1 MNKLTIKYK
10 FTIMKNLLIMV
21 MILTLT
27 VSCNSGGKKGSTSN
41 KQLSVTAAGATF
53 PMPFYNLAFKKYS
66 ENSGVQLTY
75 GGIGSGGGI
84 RSLTDKVVDFGAT
97 DAYLSDKELSAIPAE
112 VIHIPTCMGAVV
124 IAYNLPGVDN
134 LKMTPE
140 LLENIFMGT
149 VLKWNDPKM
158 KAVNP
163 DIKLPDTN
171 ITVVYRS
178 DGSGT
183 TNIFSDYMSK
193 VSKLWSEKVG
203 SGKSLNWPVGI
214 GAKGN
219 PGVAGTI
226 SQSVG
231 SIGYIG
237 SEYAFAQKIR
247 YAQVQ
252 NSSGNFISPDIKTV
266 SSAAKV
272 QIPADTRIMVTNS
285 SDPEA
290 YPISGFT
297 WIILYKEQSYNN
309 RSLVQAEAIVKMLDW
324 LVSTDAQAIAES
336 VNYASLP
343 AGVSTIAKNLLRT
356 VTFDGKP
363 VLK

>member
-1 MNKLTIKYK
+1 MTTLTNQIKLKS
-10 FTIMKNLLIMV
+10 MKNLLIISA
-21 MILTLT
+21 ILILA
-27 VSCNSGGKKGSTSN
+27 VSCNSGGNKGATGKKQISI
-41 KQLSVTAAGATF
+41 TAAGATF

-66 ENSGVQLTY
+66 EESGVQLTY

-97 DAYLSDKELSAIPAE
+97 DAYLSEKELSAMPSE
-112 VIHIPTCMGAVV
+112 VVHIPTCMGAVV
-124 IAYNLPGVDN
+124 IAYNLPGVEN
-134 LKMTPE
+134 LKLTAE
-140 LLENIFMGT
+140 ILESVFMGT
-149 VLKWNDPKM
+149 ITKWDDSKI
-158 KAVNP
+158 KDINP
-163 DIKLPDTN
+163 GQQLPDMK

-183 TNIFSDYMSK
+183 TYIFSDYMTK
-193 VSKLWSEKVG
+193 VSSLWSEKVG
-203 SGKSLNWPVGI
+203 TGKSLNWPVGI

-226 SQSVG
+226 SQSAG

-237 SEYAFAQKIR
+237 SEYAFAQKIQ
-247 YAQVQ
+247 YALLK
-252 NSSGNFISPDIKTV
+252 NSSGNFISPDIKTI
-266 SSAAKV
+266 SSAAKG

-285 SDPEA
+285 SDPDA

-297 WIILYKEQSYNN
+297 WIILYKEQSYSG
-309 RSLVQAEAIVKMLDW
+309 RSFEQAEAILNFLEW
-324 LVSTDAQAIAES
+324 LMNEDAQSIAVS

-343 AGVSTIAKNLLRT
+343 PEASSVAKNILRT
-356 VTFDGKP
+356 ITFDGKP